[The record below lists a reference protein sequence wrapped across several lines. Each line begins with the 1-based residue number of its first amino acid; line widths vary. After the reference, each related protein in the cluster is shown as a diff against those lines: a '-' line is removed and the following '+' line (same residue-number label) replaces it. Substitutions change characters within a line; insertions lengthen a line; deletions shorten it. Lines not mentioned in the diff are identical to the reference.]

1 MRNCLIILVAALLV
15 ASCDKAVT
23 IDHHITAE
31 FPVQETLPQ
40 VSVLFAEEGEADILV
55 SSEGA
60 KSKLQGLVEQSVQGG
75 KVIRYKALAIFT
87 GTLTDDTLEET
98 FWAEPSLEWI
108 VVSDAEEILSDCGFV
123 NVLRARGLGEGILFA
138 SSNAYDKI
146 SSPKGEPMGFNIKV
160 KEAEI

>member
-55 SSEGA
+55 TSEGA

-87 GTLTDDTLEET
+87 GTLTEDTLEET

-108 VVSDAEEILSDCGFV
+108 VVSDAEEIPGHGV
-123 NVLRARGLGEGILFA
+123 RAGDGRSPNGTRQGCRCTSRLGCAASQDRRG
-138 SSNAYDKI
+138 
-146 SSPKGEPMGFNIKV
+146 
-160 KEAEI
+160 